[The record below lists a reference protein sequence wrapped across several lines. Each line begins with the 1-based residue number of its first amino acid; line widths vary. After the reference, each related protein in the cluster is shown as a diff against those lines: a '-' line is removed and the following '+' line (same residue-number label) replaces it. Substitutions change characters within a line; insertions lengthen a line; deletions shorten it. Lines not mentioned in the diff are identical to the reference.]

1 MKAEKIKAIYE
12 NMPKGVKRIF
22 APYFIRSII
31 KNPVYLRTISALD
44 EYESMDEDKRNEV
57 TLNKL
62 KETLAYAYEHTA
74 YYKKLFD
81 EIGFVP
87 SEVKSFEDIKV
98 IPFMDK
104 NLAVEHKYELL
115 SDENISY
122 YESHTSGSSSG
133 KVFEILLD
141 KDSIYM
147 ERAFMNHYLQKF
159 GYDPRHSRTVAFW
172 GHNKD
177 KDYYYSPLKNEIVI
191 SPFRLF
197 KEEEFEGVWKDIVK
211 FKPDMIAGYPSALFL
226 LAQLAKKNNKSL
238 DLKIVQFYAE
248 NYTDEIK
255 KTLEETFNCPAV
267 ATYGHT
273 ERQVFGELYGDEY
286 KFNGLYGYTELVPIP
301 DEENRNVYKIV
312 CTGFNSRKMPLIRYA
327 TDDAVI
333 IDEKGIH
340 IMGHTTSEAKVIG
353 KNGARIYKG
362 TLSPHSRPFSK
373 VKLYQYVQ
381 HEPGKVFLDLIL
393 DEPFTQEDFDELN
406 AYYER
411 KCEGLLDVEIRI
423 VKELKLNKRG
433 KYSWLVSDLK

>member
-1 MKAEKIKAIYE
+1 MKAEKIKSIYE
-12 NMPKGVKRIF
+12 NMPKGIKRVF

-31 KNPVYLRTISALD
+31 KNPVYLKTISDLD
-44 EYESMDEDKRNEV
+44 RFEKMDENQKKEI
-57 TLNKL
+57 TFKKL
-62 KETLAYAYEHTA
+62 KETLVYAYEHTE
-74 YYKKLFD
+74 YYKKCFD
-81 EIGFVP
+81 SIGFHP
-87 SEVKSFEDIKV
+87 SEIKSFEDIKS
-98 IPFMDK
+98 IPYMDK
-104 NLAVEHKYELL
+104 NIAVECRDELL
-115 SDENISY
+115 SDEDISY
-122 YESHTSGSSSG
+122 YESHTSGSSTG

-159 GYDPRHSRTVAFW
+159 GYDPKHSRTVAFW

-197 KEEEFEGVWKDIVK
+197 KEDEFESVWKDMIK
-211 FKPDMIAGYPSALFL
+211 FHPDMIAGYPSALYL
-226 LAQLAKKNNKSL
+226 LAQLVRKNHKT
-238 DLKIVQFYAE
+238 LKLKVVQFYAE
-248 NYTDEIK
+248 NYTEEIK
-255 KTLEETFNCPAV
+255 KAVEETFQCPAV

-273 ERQVFGELYGDEY
+273 ERQVFGELYGDNY
-286 KFNGLYGYTELVPIP
+286 QFNGLYGYTELVPIP
-301 DEENRNVYKIV
+301 DEENRNIYKIV
-312 CTGFNSRKMPLIRYA
+312 CTGFNSKKMPLIRYA
-327 TDDAVI
+327 TDDAVL

-381 HEPGKVFLDLIL
+381 LEPGKVYLDLIL
-393 DEPFTQEDFDELN
+393 DEPFTKEDFDELN
-406 AYYER
+406 SYYKR

-423 VKELKLNKRG
+423 VKELTLNKRG
-433 KYSWLVSDLK
+433 KYSWLVSELK